1 MSSDFK
7 EDTNMLSLIL
17 TLSLV
22 PVKPAAEV
30 AQFKPCVWPNPCSS
44 KPAVV
49 QIKPCVWPNVC
60 AAPAVA
66 QVEACVWPKKCG
78 KTA

>member
-1 MSSDFK
+1 
-7 EDTNMLSLIL
+7 MLSLIL

-22 PVKPAAEV
+22 PVKSAEV
-30 AQFKPCVWPNPCSS
+30 AQFKPCVWPNPCAS
-44 KPAVV
+44 KPAAVA
-49 QIKPCVWPNVC
+49 QIRPCVWPNVC

-78 KTA
+78 KTAA